1 MLKLNEAPS
10 LWPLDA
16 KSQLFG
22 KDPDA
27 GKYWEQE
34 EKGTAEE
41 EMVGWDHWPNGH
53 EFEQASGDSEGQRGL
68 ACCSPWGCKELDTT
82 EWLNNNNKKDLEIL
96 LLDVLTR
103 LKTYV
108 HTKPAHSFIHN
119 FKIWKWPRGLSGG
132 EWIHYYIISSTKEKG
147 KKKLL
152 SH

>member
-1 MLKLNEAPS
+1 
-10 LWPLDA
+10 
-16 KSQLFG
+16 
-22 KDPDA
+22 
-27 GKYWEQE
+27 
-34 EKGTAEE
+34 
-41 EMVGWDHWPNGH
+41 MVGWDHWPNGH

-132 EWIHYYIISSTKEKG
+132 EWIHYYIISSTKIKR
-147 KKKLL
+147 KKKTLKPL
-152 SH
+152 KDMEEIKIYSTKWNKSIQNGYIPHDSNYRTFWEKAKLWR